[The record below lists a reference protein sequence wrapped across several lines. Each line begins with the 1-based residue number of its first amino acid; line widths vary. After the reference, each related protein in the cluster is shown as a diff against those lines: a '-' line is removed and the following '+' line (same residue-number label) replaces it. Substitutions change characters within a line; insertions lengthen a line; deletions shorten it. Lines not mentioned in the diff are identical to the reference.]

1 MTISDYFYNKG
12 YDNTNHG
19 SVSSYLNDRIGSYER
34 NYKSHIDKNGIFLIL
49 LNRIIIFELSYQ
61 YSSEEFDQKVIDF
74 MEKEIRRVKFDLM
87 LDEFNEEV

>member
-1 MTISDYFYNKG
+1 MTLIDYFYNKG
-12 YDNTNHG
+12 YDNTSNIN
-19 SVSSYLNDRIGSYER
+19 VSSYLNYRIGSYGG